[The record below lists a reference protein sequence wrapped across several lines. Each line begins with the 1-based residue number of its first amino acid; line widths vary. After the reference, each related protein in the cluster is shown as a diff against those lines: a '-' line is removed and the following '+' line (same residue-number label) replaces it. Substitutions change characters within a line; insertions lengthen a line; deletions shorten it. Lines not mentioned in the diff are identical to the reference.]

1 MKKLPLIIFLLVLTA
16 VGAAEKTNDS
26 GAEGAAIKFP
36 LPVVDAMTP
45 QEEWATFK
53 IAEGFEVQLV
63 AAEPMVED
71 PIALSF
77 DGQGRMWVVEM
88 RGYMH
93 DIEGAAEN
101 QPLGRIRLLTD
112 SD

>member
-1 MKKLPLIIFLLVLTA
+1 MIRWSFIIFLLA
-16 VGAAEKTNDS
+16 V
-26 GAEGAAIKFP
+26 AAIVLAKNPKNPGPEDPPILFP
-36 LPVVDAMTP
+36 TPVVQAMSP
-45 QEEWATFK
+45 EDEQRTFK
-53 IAEGFEVQLV
+53 IADGFEIQLV

-77 DGQGRMWVVEM
+77 DAEGRMWVVEM

-93 DIEGAAEN
+93 DIEGKGED
-101 QPLGRIRLLTD
+101 QPLGRIKVLSD